1 MTIFHFHLDLN
12 VPQVTKK
19 KKKDKKR
26 RREEREVDGERDD
39 RLDEKVA
46 KMKEEE
52 QGCGDGRDSV

>member
-52 QGCGDGRDSV
+52 QGC

>member
-1 MTIFHFHLDLN
+1 MT
-12 VPQVTKK
+12 KRK

-26 RREEREVDGERDD
+26 RREEGECDSERDD

-52 QGCGDGRDSV
+52 QG